1 MQAVRIEAAKAT
13 PKSGSVSIQNTRPV
27 VVSYDD
33 GAFFRSLLKRSTG
46 MAPAEY
52 RDRFA
57 TMGVRSLASEPHA

>member
-13 PKSGSVSIQNTRPV
+13 PKSGSVSIQNTRP